1 MGATPRRVRF
11 GAVEA
16 QQAVNVPGRHPWW
29 GHGKGTATRCN
40 QRVLSVT
47 LCRVDRS
54 SGRVGVETFL
64 PGFEGQLDSQLAAPP
79 PNTPPQGGPYHGS
92 TDGGPLLRA
101 AVLLVVVAAISV
113 LRPGGGE
120 LLDVGLCSV
129 KLG

>member
-1 MGATPRRVRF
+1 MSPAGIPGGAM
-11 GAVEA
+11 
-16 QQAVNVPGRHPWW
+16 
-29 GHGKGTATRCN
+29 GKGPQPVATNVFC
-40 QRVLSVT
+40 LSPSAELT
-47 LCRVDRS
+47 GRRAQ
-54 SGRVGVETFL
+54 GRVGVETFL